1 MAILAM
7 PEHGQDARG
16 TKSSRA
22 AKNRG
27 ISNTDRV
34 VPLLNSLPSPL
45 AASRDYFSM
54 ACIVTLGWTHGKP

>member
-7 PEHGQDARG
+7 SEHGQDARG

-27 ISNTDRV
+27 ISNTTRRTLRATGCQGART
-34 VPLLNSLPSPL
+34 PLVI
-45 AASRDYFSM
+45 R
-54 ACIVTLGWTHGKP
+54 